1 MSNGYA
7 WMIFDRELLP
17 IHKRS
22 SDFLNAISKII
33 RISNPSSEIKKNKNK
48 NRFMVSIAWIST
60 NFIEKFFV
68 RDRHLSAG
76 DRQNASGGVIRKIV
90 YTYTR

>member
-1 MSNGYA
+1 M
-7 WMIFDRELLP
+7 R
-17 IHKRS
+17 KRRKKEIKKKK
-22 SDFLNAISKII
+22 N
-33 RISNPSSEIKKNKNK
+33 EIKKNKNK